1 MARYHY
7 LGYTPLPGAQLRYVI
22 EADNH
27 RVGALGVSAAA
38 WKVAPRDRWIG
49 WSIPQREQR
58 LALVVNNSR
67 FLLFPWI
74 QIRYLA
80 SSVLGLLA
88 RQLPIDW
95 AARYG
100 YRSVLLETFVERN
113 RFAGTSYRAANW
125 IEVGDTQ
132 GRGKLDRH
140 HRHAEPVKSIWV
152 YPLNKRYRA
161 VLTAPLDDD

>member
-1 MARYHY
+1 MG
-7 LGYTPLPGAQLRYVI
+7 L
-22 EADNH
+22 
-27 RVGALGVSAAA
+27 SAAA

-49 WSIPQREQR
+49 WSVPQRPQR

-67 FLLFPWI
+67 FLIFPGI
-74 QIRYLA
+74 PIRYLA

-88 RQLPIDW
+88 RQLPADW

-100 YRSVLLETFVERN
+100 YRPVLLETFVERD

-140 HRHAEPVKSIWV
+140 HHPTQPVKSIWV
-152 YPLNKRYRA
+152 YPLHARYRA
-161 VLTAPLDDD
+161 VLTAPLAEH